1 VTDYSYAELE
11 GLWINA
17 GGPKALAP
25 VAAAI
30 AEAESGGNSDAYNPN
45 DNNGTQSSYG
55 LWQISTGTHT
65 PPSPNWADPATNAKL
80 AVGKWQGAGRSFSPW
95 GTFDSGAYKAY
106 LSSKTTP
113 QLNVP
118 GSPTATLTAAAAS
131 AGQTGAGGTCLVSA
145 PQIGPS
151 FLGIGGGCLFS
162 KSNARAFIGTGI
174 LLLGA
179 LTVLPGLAMLGSA
192 AVTRVFAP
200 AISIAERTPVA
211 RTYVQVARNAPGA
224 ARSAVQRRKARREE
238 PDVSPEVE
246 VSPA

>member
-1 VTDYSYAELE
+1 V
-11 GLWINA
+11 
-17 GGPKALAP
+17 
-25 VAAAI
+25 
-30 AEAESGGNSDAYNPN
+30 
-45 DNNGTQSSYG
+45 
-55 LWQISTGTHT
+55 

-118 GSPTATLTAAAAS
+118 GSPTATLTAAAAA
-131 AGQTGAGGTCLVSA
+131 AGNTGPGSPCLVPF

-151 FLGIGGGCLFS
+151 FLGVGGGCAFS

-192 AVTRVFAP
+192 AVPRVFAP

-211 RTYVQVARNAPGA
+211 RTYVQVVRNAPGY
-224 ARSAVQRRKARREE
+224 ARSAAGSVKSARERRKASREE